1 METNNFKQE
10 LINMD
15 LRLTEMEEKI
25 DSINTKLTQVV
36 DAIIGNPLTKVGGF
50 VSEIDIMKAKII
62 ELEKKQLK
70 YEEFK
75 KKTLWTIAVIMGIGA
90 LIQYGT
96 TIYSNVNSVKVK
108 EPTQIK
114 TP

>member
-10 LINMD
+10 LMNMD
-15 LRLTEMEEKI
+15 IRLTEMEEKI

-50 VSEIDIMKAKII
+50 IGEIEIMKAKII
-62 ELEKKQLK
+62 ELEKQQLK

-75 KKTLWTIAVIMGIGA
+75 KKTMWTMAIIMAIGA

-96 TIYSNVNSVKVK
+96 TIYSNVS
-108 EPTQIK
+108 TIK
-114 TP
+114 TNEPAQTKTP

>member
-1 METNNFKQE
+1 METENFKQE

-15 LRLTEMEEKI
+15 IRLTEMEEKI

-50 VSEIDIMKAKII
+50 IGEIEIMKAKIL
-62 ELEKKQLK
+62 ELEKQQLK

-75 KKTLWTIAVIMGIGA
+75 KKTMWTIAVIMAIGA

-96 TIYSNVNSVKVK
+96 SIYSNVNTVRTT

>member
-1 METNNFKQE
+1 M
-10 LINMD
+10 
-15 LRLTEMEEKI
+15 
-25 DSINTKLTQVV
+25 V

-50 VSEIDIMKAKII
+50 IGEIEIMKAKII

-70 YEEFK
+70 YEDFK
-75 KKTLWTIAVIMGIGA
+75 KKTMWTMAIIMALGA

-96 TIYSNVNSVKVK
+96 TIYSNVNSIKVN
-108 EPTQIK
+108 ESTQIK